1 MPMDIRKYIGNR
13 IKRERKTC
21 KLTQQDLSDQTGVS
35 VKMIQGI
42 EKASVNPSIDIL
54 YPIVIRLGL
63 TTVDLFSIE
72 PDAQEEDVNRF
83 LGKFRMCNPANRKIL
98 LHTLD
103 FLAEQLLS
111 LQNDDGKVKD

>member
-54 YPIVIRLGL
+54 YPIVERLGM
-63 TTVDLFSIE
+63 TTIDLFNME
-72 PDAQEEDVNRF
+72 PDEQEEDVNHF
-83 LGKFRMCNPANRKIL
+83 LGKLRMCNRANRKVL
-98 LHTLD
+98 LNTVD
-103 FLAEQLLS
+103 FLAEQLLA
-111 LQNDDGKVKD
+111 LQNDDLND